1 VGYDVAYKESSRLY
15 VKVKLSEQ
23 IRTKSFQK
31 RVSINVGIGLVI
43 FIALLLMQG
52 KPLVTRVE
60 NVAMDLLIK
69 FQQRLVPT
77 PEKAVP
83 FVLVD
88 INEETYRGWG
98 NPYFVPRERLAELIT
113 FALSGKPLAV
123 IVDIGVSE
131 RGLPPTYKQPG
142 VDALVKSLSEAGDEA
157 PPSPVLFVASSQNSL
172 KSLNKREL
180 RSSFLDAVIDNQE
193 SYFRFA
199 PLFHRDQYDQK
210 VRRWKLYEG
219 TCTDQVAMV
228 IPSAQ
233 LLVATLVSDGLDGV
247 QNLKTSLAE
256 LKPGPCVDGKT
267 SGEAMFQFG
276 EKQINL
282 HGDRL
287 ANRIIYS
294 IPWDQE
300 KKTPRQVERV
310 PFKGTEVD
318 LVTHIGAE
326 KILDN
331 ENELNPIILNDR
343 IVVIGGTYEDARDW
357 HMTPVGYMPG
367 AAILINATHSL
378 LQYGQMQKPKLWI
391 MIIAEL
397 IMIFVASVVF
407 ALLHSFVAKLV
418 GGLIVLVAMVPITFY
433 VFKYGIWLD
442 FALPFL
448 AIQIHETIA
457 KWEQTIVGQH
467 T

>member
-1 VGYDVAYKESSRLY
+1 MLHVIAKIS
-15 VKVKLSEQ
+15 KQ

-31 RVSINVGIGLVI
+31 RFAINVIIGLVI
-43 FIALLLMQG
+43 LFALSWMQG
-52 KPLVTRVE
+52 KPLVTRVD
-60 NVAMDLLIK
+60 NAAMDLLIK
-69 FQQRLVPT
+69 LQQRLVPA
-77 PEKAVP
+77 PDKAVP
-83 FVLVD
+83 FVFLD
-88 INEETYRGWG
+88 IDEETYRGWG

-113 FALSGKPLAV
+113 FAQSGKPLAV

-131 RGLPPTYKQPG
+131 RGLPAIYKQPG
-142 VDALVKSLSEAGDEA
+142 VDVLIQSLSNANGA
-157 PPSPVLFVASSQNSL
+157 VTPAPVLFVAKSQESL
-172 KSLNKREL
+172 KTDASREL
-180 RSSFLDAVIDNQE
+180 RTSFLDTVIDSQKN
-193 SYFRFA
+193 YFRFA
-199 PLFHRDQYDQK
+199 PLFHRDQYDQR

-219 TCTDQVAMV
+219 TCTDEVAMV

-233 LLVATLVSDGLDGV
+233 LLVVTLVRDGLEGA
-247 QNLKTSLAE
+247 QRLKSSLSE
-256 LKPGPCVDGKT
+256 LKPGPCVGGENT
-267 SGEAMFQFG
+267 GEAMFRFG
-276 EKQINL
+276 DQTINFY
-282 HGDRL
+282 GDRL

-294 IPWDQE
+294 IPWDRE
-300 KKTPRQVERV
+300 KQTARQVERV

-318 LVTHIGAE
+318 LVTHIGA
-326 KILDN
+326 KHVLDN
-331 ENELNPIILNDR
+331 QSELNPTILNDR

-378 LQYGQMQKPKLWI
+378 LQYGQMHKPKLWV
-391 MIIAEL
+391 IILAEL
-397 IMIFVASVVF
+397 VMIFFASVVF

-418 GGLIVLVAMVPITFY
+418 AGIIVLAAMIPITFY

-467 T
+467 A

>member
-1 VGYDVAYKESSRLY
+1 
-15 VKVKLSEQ
+15 VKVKFSEK

-31 RVSINVGIGLVI
+31 RVSINVVIGLVI
-43 FIALLLMQG
+43 FFALFLMQG
-52 KPLVTRVE
+52 KPLITHIE
-60 NVAMDLLIK
+60 NAAMDLLIK
-69 FQQRLVPT
+69 LQQRLVPT

-83 FVLVD
+83 FVFLD
-88 INEETYRGWG
+88 INEETYREWG
-98 NPYFVPRERLAELIT
+98 NPYFVPRDRLAGLIT
-113 FALSGKPLAV
+113 FALSGKPRAV

-131 RGLPPTYKQPG
+131 RGLPPTYKQLG
-142 VDALVKSLSEAGDEA
+142 VDVLVKSLAEAGEQT
-157 PPSPVLFVASSQNSL
+157 PPPPVLFVASSQDSL
-172 KSLNKREL
+172 KSPKSREL
-180 RSSFLDAVIDNQE
+180 RTSFLDAVIDDQE

-199 PLFHRDQYDQK
+199 PLFHRDQYDQT

-219 TCTDQVAMV
+219 TCTNQVAMV

-233 LLVATLVSDGLDGV
+233 LLIATLVRDGLEGA
-247 QNLKTSLAE
+247 QKLKTNLSK
-256 LKPGPCVDGKT
+256 LKPGPCVAGKT

-276 EKQINL
+276 DQQINL

-294 IPWDQE
+294 IPWDLE
-300 KKTPRQVERV
+300 KQTPRQVERV
-310 PFKGTEVD
+310 PFKGIEVD
-318 LVTHIGAE
+318 LVTHIGVE
-326 KILDN
+326 SILNN
-331 ENELNPIILNDR
+331 EDKLNPTILSDR

-391 MIIAEL
+391 IIIAEL
-397 IMIFVASVVF
+397 IMIFFASVVF

-418 GGLIVLVAMVPITFY
+418 GGIIVLVAMVPITFY

-457 KWEQTIVGQH
+457 KSETAIVGEH